1 LHNRSKTEEHAMTL
15 PARSGLRR
23 LLGALALLVLAVPAA
38 AQTLHRVPGSQ
49 GWGQGTRAWM
59 YSFTQGSQLLP
70 YGWFRALERPDSE
83 TLFRADGLARFG
95 YLPNPGGIDGL
106 PVGFAIDVDRAGM
119 WLGLNCAACHTNR
132 VEVAGR
138 TYQIDGG
145 PSDTDLQSL
154 LLELDAAMRATLADG
169 EKLARFIG
177 RVSAGNAGTDARQLR
192 RDFAA
197 FSEKFTAFVDSSRS
211 PTPWGPA
218 RADAFGMIFN
228 RAAAINL
235 DNPANSR
242 PPSAPVS
249 FPFLWTTHNQ
259 NWIQW
264 PGMVPN
270 VSAFKRL
277 GRNAGQVIGVF
288 ASMPDLANRDAP
300 LEQRFASSVHAME
313 LARAEWHVGQLT
325 PPPWVGTPPNPAD
338 VAAGR
343 ALYYQGGTNG
353 CIACHENRRDAAGR
367 YLPGRFKVAV
377 VPLSTPG
384 MGTDALTAL
393 NIRDRRVDSSA
404 LAGISVLG
412 LPFGGSFTAEAP
424 AAEYLSKLVAR
435 VILNPQSWRG
445 LPALPAG
452 TSAYAPPAVNAGPGI
467 DQPMPGRREAA
478 AAAMAGGA
486 MFAPDAPEVTGLA
499 YKAGPLNGIWATGPF
514 LHNGSV
520 PTIWHLLLP
529 PAERPVTFQVG
540 SRVIDEANLGFLW
553 QPGMGR
559 FTFDTREPGNGNF
572 GHTYGTQWSDE
583 QRRQLIA
590 FLKTL

>member
-1 LHNRSKTEEHAMTL
+1 MRLTMRL
-15 PARSGLRR
+15 PVLGLAFRGLASR
-23 LLGALALLVLAVPAA
+23 GLVIALALLLASNAVQ
-38 AQTLHRVPGSQ
+38 AQSARRVPGNQ
-49 GWGQGTRAWM
+49 GWSSGTRTWM

-70 YGWFRALERPDSE
+70 YGWFRALERPDST

-106 PVGFAIDVDRAGM
+106 PVGFAIDVDRRGM
-119 WLGLNCAACHTNR
+119 WLGLNCAACHTNQ
-132 VEVAGR
+132 VVVAGT

-154 LLELDAAMRATLADG
+154 LQELDAAMRATLADG
-169 EKLARFIG
+169 EKFARFVG
-177 RVSAGNAGTDARQLR
+177 RVSATTGADPRQLR
-192 RDFAA
+192 TDFAA
-197 FSEKFTAFVDSSRS
+197 FSARFAAFVDSSRS
-211 PTPWGPA
+211 PVPWGPA

-235 DNPANSR
+235 DNPANAR
-242 PPSAPVS
+242 PPGAPVS

-259 NWIQW
+259 NWTQW

-288 ASMPDLANRDAP
+288 ASMPDLADRRAP
-300 LEQRFASSVHAME
+300 ESRRFAGSVHAME
-313 LARAEWHVGQLT
+313 LIRAEWHVGQLL
-325 PPPWVGTPPNPAD
+325 PPPWVGTPPAPAD

-343 ALYYQGGTNG
+343 ALYATT
-353 CIACHENRRDAAGR
+353 CATCHENRRRPDNV
-367 YLPGRFKVAV
+367 LIPGRFKVAV
-377 VPLSTPG
+377 VPLSEV
-384 MGTDALTAL
+384 GTDPLTAT
-393 NIRDRRVDSSA
+393 NIRDRRVDTGA
-404 LAGISVLG
+404 LAGIQVLPLG
-412 LPFGGSFTAEAP
+412 LGGRF
-424 AAEYLSKLVAR
+424 AAEEGATDYLSKLVAR
-435 VILNPQSWRG
+435 VILNQQSWRS
-445 LPALPAG
+445 LPPPPAG
-452 TSAYAPPAVNAGPGI
+452 GTAYAPPATPSGPGI
-467 DQPMPGRREAA
+467 DTPMPGRSES
-478 AAAMAGGA
+478 AAAMLAGA
-486 MFAPDAPEVTGLA
+486 ALFSPTSPDVTGAA

-529 PAERPVTFQVG
+529 PSERPETFEVG

-553 QPGMGR
+553 QGGMGR
-559 FTFDTREPGNGNF
+559 FVFDTRLPGNGNG
-572 GHTYGTQWSDE
+572 GHLYGTQFTDE